1 MSGAPDQDRADQ
13 DRADDLFWDLAAP
26 LLARDDTEEGRI
38 MSSRCLR
45 VNGDFCAMVAR
56 SGQLVVK
63 LPAPRVQ
70 ELIDAGVGEPFAPA
84 GRVFKEWLA
93 VSVLDDAR
101 WDALLRESH
110 DFIRMG

>member
-1 MSGAPDQDRADQ
+1 MSAPDPAGTYEDAEEQ
-13 DRADDLFWDLAAP
+13 FWELAAP

-45 VNGDFCAMVAR
+45 VNGDFVAMVAR

-63 LPAPRVQ
+63 LPAERVI
-70 ELIDAGVGEPFAPA
+70 ELIDDGVGESFAPA

-93 VSVLDDAR
+93 VLGHDEAVWQPLME
-101 WDALLRESH
+101 ESH
-110 DFIRMG
+110 AFVAG